1 MRLAVHT
8 DYALRMLM
16 YLAVRDDGL
25 ESVEEIVQSYGI
37 SILSPC
43 AAIHPTSCRTH
54 LALARYRRC
63 HVATEVWQ
71 PRSRARCWPLSRTG
85 GELAALPINCN
96 DEQKGSAAEPS
107 AAETYL
113 GPGGRAG

>member
-1 MRLAVHT
+1 MRLAVYT

-43 AAIHPTSCRTH
+43 AAIHPTSCRAH
-54 LALARYRRC
+54 QALAQLVLQHGC
-63 HVATEVWQ
+63 KDMAASK
-71 PRSRARCWPLSRTG
+71 PRSL
-85 GELAALPINCN
+85 LAAFPHRRGTCGFT
-96 DEQKGSAAEPS
+96 DQSQQ
-107 AAETYL
+107 
-113 GPGGRAG
+113 